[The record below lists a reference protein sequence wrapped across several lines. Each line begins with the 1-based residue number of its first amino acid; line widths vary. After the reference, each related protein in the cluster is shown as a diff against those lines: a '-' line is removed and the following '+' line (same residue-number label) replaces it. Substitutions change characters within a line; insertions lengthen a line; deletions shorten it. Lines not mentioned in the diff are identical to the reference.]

1 MQTMIKMMIFVFIT
15 VFVFGAA
22 YAQFTKPED
31 AIKYRKSIMFLISQ
45 HFKRM
50 GAVVQGKAA
59 YDKDNFSFNS
69 DVVKMLSILP
79 WEAAMEPDTDKGDT
93 SLSSA
98 VFKNKTNFMNA
109 AKSFEADTAKLADSA
124 KGGDL
129 NSIKAQFG
137 VVAQNCK
144 SCHEQFRSK

>member
-1 MQTMIKMMIFVFIT
+1 MKTMIKMMIFVVAT
-15 VFVFGAA
+15 VFIFGAA
-22 YAQFTKPED
+22 YAQFSKPED

-59 YDKDNFSFNS
+59 YDKDKFSF
-69 DVVKMLSILP
+69 DADAVKMLSILP

-93 SLSSA
+93 TLSSA
-98 VFKNKTNFMNA
+98 VFNDKAKFLNA

-124 KGGDL
+124 GRGDL
-129 NSIKAQFG
+129 NSIKEQFG